1 MHAPVLAEGRPLM
14 PINSSDKAP
23 IQAPSEAVPAQP
35 EDSLTDCEVTKAA
48 LIGMANN
55 TDP

>member
-1 MHAPVLAEGRPLM
+1 MM

-48 LIGMANN
+48 LIGLANN